1 VLIRVHNSLK
11 EITRSLTM
19 SLLPPVQEEKTLVLL
34 AGADLKLEDY
44 RIEPNLSI
52 VFQII
57 YYFSA
62 EMPNGR
68 VSQDKYLIGEY
79 YYLPEIVQGDMKDQ
93 YFESSVDPRAKR
105 GTLFDDHWPLSLET
119 PIMTSQAP
127 EIRLSGLVSARSNI
141 TAEIRRGL
149 IENLI
154 QSKVQKTEDLL
165 VDNIGMNIELELQKQ
180 RELIKAVDQS
190 RRRQNRVLE
199 EIEKIK
205 FKQDVRTGLSYFD
218 QVNSMSRQAGKEI
231 EELRKRYEFNL
242 LRLTMILNEQAVEG

>member
-1 VLIRVHNSLK
+1 
-11 EITRSLTM
+11 
-19 SLLPPVQEEKTLVLL
+19 
-34 AGADLKLEDY
+34 
-44 RIEPNLSI
+44 
-52 VFQII
+52 
-57 YYFSA
+57 
-62 EMPNGR
+62 
-68 VSQDKYLIGEY
+68 
-79 YYLPEIVQGDMKDQ
+79 
-93 YFESSVDPRAKR
+93 
-105 GTLFDDHWPLSLET
+105 
-119 PIMTSQAP
+119 MTSQAP

-165 VDNIGMNIELELQKQ
+165 VDNISMNIELELQKQ

-218 QVNSMSRQAGKEI
+218 QVNSMSREAGKEI

-242 LRLTMILNEQAVEG
+242 LRLSMMLNEQAVEA